1 MKRLSRR
8 RLIAGA
14 AVLGAAGAGAAVI
27 GLTSRGEG
35 PNKVAPAPSE
45 SPTLL
50 PTVTAT
56 STPAPFRGGD
66 VRLAAPSGFDFDTF
80 DSQLTGEPSVVEVLG
95 RTHSRLLQWTDFAAP
110 SLGGDIAARWEQPDA
125 TTLILHIRPGVRWHG
140 QAPLDGRPLTAAD
153 CVAHIERARQL
164 AQSGGL
170 PLSQRAWEY
179 STIASVTAPGT
190 GEVVIKTSRPD
201 PFLLQ
206 TLAGR
211 FALVQAPGAIEAFAG
226 RWHKIEPQ
234 TVVGTGPFIFQ
245 GFTENGALRFE
256 AHRNS
261 HAPPLLGGLE
271 VSQPFGAA
279 GRFLAGEI
287 GEALTRDRR
296 DAALLRSEAGG
307 ATELA
312 RFEDSPI
319 ISSLFVGAP
328 PWNNVNLR
336 RALSAALNRAEIV
349 RRLFAGRAA
358 PSGPIAPALPSFALP
373 ETALARFPGY
383 RARAEDDAREARALW
398 QAGGGPAL
406 GTVTVDFPSIFDPL
420 YSASSVVIGMLNEAL
435 GGNQFR
441 PAVESY
447 VNIARKAS
455 EGRYGSG
462 NAAFWFGWGPHFPG
476 PDPGRF
482 LIENYRSGS
491 SGAAASGFGDAAID
505 ALLDRLG
512 AEVDEAARRALVS
525 DVQTGLLESGGGGL
539 IDWVVQRA
547 ELFRSPRL
555 GNRPSPTPFWD
566 QHLDAGTFLNT
577 AGAGG

>member
-14 AVLGAAGAGAAVI
+14 AALGAAGAGAAVI
-27 GLTSRGEG
+27 GLASRGG
-35 PNKVAPAPSE
+35 DSNKAALLPGE
-45 SPTLL
+45 SPTLV
-50 PTVTAT
+50 PTASAT
-56 STPAPFRGGD
+56 STPAPPRGG
-66 VRLAAPSGFDFDTF
+66 VARLAAPSGFDFDTF
-80 DSQLTGEPSVVEVLG
+80 DSQRTGEPSVVEVLG
-95 RTHSRLLQWTDFAAP
+95 RTHSRLVQWTDFTAP

-125 TTLILHIRPGVRWHG
+125 TTLVLHMRPGVRWHG

-190 GEVVIKTSRPD
+190 GEVVIQTSRPD

-211 FALVQAPGAIEAFAG
+211 FALVQAPEAVEAFAG
-226 RWHKIEPQ
+226 RWQKIEPE
-234 TVVGTGPFIFQ
+234 TVVGSGPFTFQ
-245 GFTENGALRFE
+245 GFTESGALRFE
-256 AHRNS
+256 AHRSS
-261 HAPPLLGGLE
+261 HAPPLLDGLE
-271 VSQPFGAA
+271 VSQPFGVA

-307 ATELA
+307 ATGLA

-328 PWNNVNLR
+328 PWNNANLR
-336 RALSAALNRAEIV
+336 RALSAALNRAELA
-349 RRLFAGRAA
+349 RRLFGGRAA
-358 PSGPIAPALPSFALP
+358 PSGPVAPALPSFALP
-373 ETALARFPGY
+373 GTVLARFPGH
-383 RARAEDDAREARALW
+383 RERAEDDARDARALW
-398 QAGGGPAL
+398 QAAGGPSL
-406 GTVTVDFPSIFDPL
+406 GTVTVDFPSVFDPL
-420 YSASSVVIGMLNEAL
+420 YSASSVVIEMLNEAL
-435 GGNQFR
+435 GGSQFR

-462 NAAFWFGWGPHFPG
+462 NAAFWFGWGPPFPG

-491 SGAAASGFGDAAID
+491 GGAAAAGFRDDAID
-505 ALLDRLG
+505 SLLDRLG
-512 AEVDEAARRALVS
+512 AEFDEAARRTLVAG
-525 DVQTGLLESGGGGL
+525 VQTSLLESGGGGI
-539 IDWVVQRA
+539 IDWVVQRS

-555 GNRPSPTPFWD
+555 GNRPAPSPFWD
-566 QHLDAGTFLNT
+566 QHLDARTFLNA